1 MKRSGVALTFY
12 RLFHFKKKSVL
23 FVFAVYSIEALF
35 LCVLS
40 KGRKYLKRQQ
50 SLSPFA
56 QLKPMFR
63 MLHSSHRCNARKQY
77 PNASTFSVP
86 WFHQH
91 GPCTKDVWTLNT
103 CKSPTVSILGCT
115 VYEIFYQQHSN
126 HGNTECAELLTQEQ
140 EQSLH
145 FAHWCIYMKT
155 EKLFC
160 ISMILLQS
168 WEISTSMEKQWK
180 KHSTTWP
187 RKTL

>member
-1 MKRSGVALTFY
+1 M
-12 RLFHFKKKSVL
+12 
-23 FVFAVYSIEALF
+23 YSIEALF